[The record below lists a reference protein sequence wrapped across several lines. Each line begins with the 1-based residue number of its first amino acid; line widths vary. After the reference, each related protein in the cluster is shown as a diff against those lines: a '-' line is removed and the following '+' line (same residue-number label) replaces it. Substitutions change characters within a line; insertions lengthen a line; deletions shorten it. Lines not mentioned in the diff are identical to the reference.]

1 MSSLTLSGVVLS
13 LRITLALPVT
23 VATLPIGSSG
33 ASAHPQQARGSVAAV
48 AGAAGWVGSVCT
60 CASCVDPEVT
70 SNTSVAPIIVPQAS
84 SASAKD
90 NWRGI
95 GEISVHGDWQ
105 KAGPRFQ
112 RVQAECGM
120 NAALVV
126 RMRANDQA
134 PHPGNRAWRFTPR
147 WKMASTALVRIQVEW
162 LGGFAVGA

>member
-1 MSSLTLSGVVLS
+1 MSSLTLSGVVWS

-33 ASAHPQQARGSVAAV
+33 ASAAVASGVAGSVAA
-48 AGAAGWVGSVCT
+48 AGAVGRVGSA
-60 CASCVDPEVT
+60 CASCANCVGSEGLAK
-70 SNTSVAPIIVPQAS
+70 TSVAPIIVPQAS

-90 NWRGI
+90 NWRDI
-95 GEISVHGDWQ
+95 GEISVHGDRQ

-112 RVQAECGM
+112 RAQAEYGM

-134 PHPGNRAWRFTPR
+134 P
-147 WKMASTALVRIQVEW
+147 
-162 LGGFAVGA
+162 

>member
-33 ASAHPQQARGSVAAV
+33 ASAAVASGVVGSVAAA
-48 AGAAGWVGSVCT
+48 AGAAGCVGSVCA
-60 CASCVDPEVT
+60 CAICVGPEGLPK
-70 SNTSVAPIIVPQAS
+70 TSVAPIIVPQAS

-90 NWRGI
+90 NWRDI
-95 GEISVHGDWQ
+95 GEISVHGGRQ
-105 KAGPRFQ
+105 KVGPRFQ

-134 PHPGNRAWRFTPR
+134 PHPGIPG
-147 WKMASTALVRIQVEW
+147 MALYTALEIGSAALVRI
-162 LGGFAVGA
+162 